1 MCGGCIGCKDCR
13 KLAEA
18 DPLRCLPLAF
28 EEVIQLER
36 AVKKAQKHSAA
47 LERVVDVWM
56 EKVSADKRK
65 KISHC
70 GAVRT
75 LKAHHPTHFRCPVL
89 GKVFDPGN
97 AVYEITWKLIV
108 PKFRA
113 SFWNEVTF
121 GDIAEG
127 ILGVGYNMAQLS
139 SEINFAMELTSAAQI
154 IEEVSRLV
162 FDVACFFPMATSVA
176 SLKELF
182 HIVQSWRKRA
192 TPPPP
197 PPPPPPPLPPPHIQ
211 GRLILDELD

>member
-1 MCGGCIGCKDCR
+1 MGGGCIGCKVCR

-56 EKVSADKRK
+56 EKVSADERK

-89 GKVFDPGN
+89 GNVFDPGN

-113 SFWNEVTF
+113 AFWNQETF

-127 ILGVGYNMAQLS
+127 ILGVGYNLAQLS
-139 SEINFAMELTSAAQI
+139 EQIHFAMELTAMAQI

-162 FDVACFFPMATSVA
+162 FDVACFFPHGYFSVA
-176 SLKELF
+176 GLKELGQ
-182 HIVQSWRKRA
+182 IAQSWRKRA
-192 TPPPP
+192 TQLSQEVTSPKDAVPPPP
-197 PPPPPPPLPPPHIQ
+197 CARAF
-211 GRLILDELD
+211 GRG